1 MANVALAFLWH
12 QHQPYYPDDLTG
24 ENPMPWV
31 RLHAVKDYYG
41 MALHLLE
48 VPEMQCTINLVPSL
62 VMQLLAYVENNASD
76 RFLDLSR
83 LPAES
88 LTAEQAYF
96 VIDNFFMA
104 QFENFIRP
112 RPRYLELFLKRDLAH
127 QTAPEALRR
136 FNVRDLRDLQ
146 VWFNLAWI
154 HPLAFER
161 DADLAELR
169 LKGKMYTEE
178 EKLLVLDKHRDIM
191 AKILPLHKQLVDRG
205 QVELTT
211 TPFYHPILPLLI
223 DKKLAREAMPD
234 VRLPRFLQGYPEDAA
249 FHVREAVAYHAQV
262 FGQAPKGMWPAEGSV
277 CQPMIPLLSDHG
289 IKWIATDEEI
299 LSQST
304 KGYVSR
310 DQRGHVRNP
319 QALYQPSRVS
329 EHGKELSIVFR
340 DHALSDLIGFHY
352 QRSDS
357 VSAAED
363 FISKLR
369 GIGSSVS
376 GSEPALVPVILD
388 GENCWEHYP
397 GNGVAFLR
405 TLYQRCV
412 SSVDV
417 KPVRIMDYLE
427 MHPPRTSLPYLAAGS
442 WINHNFDIWIGH
454 HEDNT
459 AWDLLHR
466 TRDHLVRRQGERPLD
481 AKLVERAWREIY
493 IAEGSD
499 WNWWYGPQHSSAQ
512 DGLFDFLFRRHLQN
526 VYHLLGE
533 APPDDLHLP
542 IAARAPRP
550 TYTQP
555 RSFLEVK
562 VDGRRRPIEWMGA
575 GVYLP
580 GNERGTMAMATAGWI
595 HELHFGFTPQRLLIR
610 LDFEG
615 SAKAALANVDE
626 IRVLLPMDPPMEV
639 VIEQP
644 GGAPRVSWYEGSE
657 RHPDK
662 AQAVEVGIDQVATIA
677 IPFDLMHV
685 PVDGELRFCVD
696 LRQGGQSRERAPRE
710 EYLATIRPSPDF
722 ERINWDV

>member
-1 MANVALAFLWH
+1 MANVALAFFWH
-12 QHQPYYPDDLTG
+12 QHQPYYPDDVTG
-24 ENPMPWV
+24 DNPMPWV

-62 VMQLLAYVENNASD
+62 VKQLLAYVDNNASD
-76 RFLDLSR
+76 RFFDLSR
-83 LPAES
+83 IPADG
-88 LTAEQAYF
+88 LTAEQAYYI
-96 VIDNFFMA
+96 IDNFFMA
-104 QFENFIRP
+104 QFENFIKP
-112 RPRYLELFLKRDLAH
+112 RPRYLELFQKRDLAH
-127 QTAPEALRR
+127 IKATDALRR
-136 FNVRDLRDLQ
+136 FNTRDLRDLQ

-161 DADLAELR
+161 DSDLAELR
-169 LKGKMYTEE
+169 LKGKFFTEE
-178 EKLLVLDKHRDIM
+178 EKQLVLNKHRDIM

-223 DKKLAREAMPD
+223 DKKLAREAMPE

-249 FHVREAVAYHAQV
+249 FHVKEAVAFHQQI
-262 FGQAPKGMWPAEGSV
+262 FGQVPRGMWPAEGSV
-277 CQPMIPLLSDHG
+277 CQAMIPMLVDHG

-310 DQRGHVRNP
+310 DHRGHVRNP
-319 QALYQPSRVS
+319 QALYQACRVS
-329 EHGKELSIVFR
+329 EQGKELSIIFR

-352 QRSDS
+352 QRSDTTA
-357 VSAAED
+357 AAED

-369 GIGSSVS
+369 GIG
-376 GSEPALVPVILD
+376 GCIQGTEPALVPVILD

-397 GNGVAFLR
+397 GNGVGFLR

-442 WINHNFDIWIGH
+442 WISHNFDIWIGH

-466 TRDHLVRRQGERPLD
+466 TREHLLRRQSERPLD
-481 AKLVERAWREIY
+481 AKLLERAWREIY

-512 DGLFDFLFRRHLQN
+512 DGLFDHLFRRHLQN

-533 APPDDLHLP
+533 APPDDLFQP
-542 IAARAPRP
+542 IAARTTRP
-550 TYTQP
+550 VYTQP

-562 VDGRRRPIEWMGA
+562 VDGRKRPIEWMGA
-575 GVYLP
+575 GLYKP
-580 GNERGTMAMATAGWI
+580 GNERGTMAMATAGMI

-610 LDFEG
+610 LDVEG
-615 SAKAALANVDE
+615 QARKTLTELDE
-626 IRVLLPMDPPMEV
+626 IRVHFPMEKNV
-639 VIEQP
+639 VLVIEKP
-644 GGAPRVSWYEGSE
+644 GSANQVTWFEEEKRF
-657 RHPDK
+657 PDK
-662 AQAVEVGIDQVATIA
+662 AAEVEVGFDQVVTLA
-677 IPFDLMHV
+677 IPFDLLQV
-685 PVDGELRFCVD
+685 PVHAELRFCVD

-710 EYLATIRPSPDF
+710 EYICTLRPSPDF